1 MCRVMISRQFQTLL
15 QRSRTTTHLFQL
27 HSLIIKT
34 ALDSDQ
40 YSISQFILSSC
51 SISIEFARLIF
62 DSLPNDPS
70 MFAWNTIIREYSK
83 SSVPIESVKLFSQL
97 QRVGLKPDKFTYPF
111 VLKACGR
118 CSIVGVGGTLHS
130 SILKTGFDSDRYIGN
145 TLLKMYSACNVI
157 GLARQVFDEMSDRD
171 VVSWS
176 SMIASYVACNCALDA
191 LIVFHHMKSVN
202 VNPNSVTL
210 VSLLSACTRLLNM
223 SIGESIHTQII
234 VNNIGLEVVLGTAL
248 LEMYSKCGHI
258 EKAFCV
264 FNSMNEK
271 NLQSWTIMISGLAN
285 HGRGEDAI
293 SLFTQM
299 RQTGLQP
306 DSMSFSGILSACS
319 HLGLVKEGKK
329 FFNEMVRN
337 YDIRPTMEHYGCMVD
352 MLGRAGMIEEAYQV
366 IKNMPM
372 EPNSIILR
380 SFIGSCKNHG
390 HVVCFDEN
398 LKKLLLQIEPN
409 LGANY
414 VLAACVSSVSENWND
429 AAGLR
434 AAMKGRDLKKSPGC
448 SWVEVNSDGAGEIF
462 KHSQGSVSRSNIGR
476 KGLEI
481 QNTPRPRS
489 NKPKASNQVEFT
501 LGNSFH
507 SLSPALFWLPKY
519 DFDENRDARSGGL
532 TFALLCDLK
541 FMAH

>member
-1 MCRVMISRQFQTLL
+1 MISRQFQTLL

-62 DSLPNDPS
+62 DSSPNDPS

-191 LIVFHHMKSVN
+191 LIVFQHMKSVN

-210 VSLLSACTRLLNM
+210 VSLLSACIRLLNM

-234 VNNIGLEVVLGTAL
+234 VNNIGLEVALGTAL

-434 AAMKGRDLKKSPGC
+434 AAIKGRDLKKSPGC
-448 SWVEVNSDGAGEIF
+448 SWLEVNSDGAGEIF
-462 KHSQGSVSRSNIGR
+462 KHSQGSVSSSDIGH

-481 QNTPRPRS
+481 QNTPMSRS
-489 NKPKASNQVEFT
+489 NKPKASSQVEFT
-501 LGNSFH
+501 LGYSFY
-507 SLSPALFWLPKY
+507 SLSLALFWLPKY
-519 DFDENRDARSGGL
+519 DFDENVGFLIEKVSPH
-532 TFALLCDLK
+532 FSLK
-541 FMAH
+541 LRN